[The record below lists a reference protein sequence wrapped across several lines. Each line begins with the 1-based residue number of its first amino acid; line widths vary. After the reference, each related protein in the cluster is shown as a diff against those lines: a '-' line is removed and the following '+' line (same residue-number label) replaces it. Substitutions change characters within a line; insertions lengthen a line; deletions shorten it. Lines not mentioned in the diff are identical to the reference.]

1 MERLG
6 LSGRSGT
13 LHQSIKNQLEDDLK
27 NLGKSVGTEGQIK
40 LGSGLSR
47 IGDVVVYADG
57 TKKQI
62 I

>member
-1 MERLG
+1 MNNFG
-6 LSGRSGT
+6 P
-13 LHQSIKNQLEDDLK
+13 
-27 NLGKSVGTEGQIK
+27 SVKAVRKASTHLTEEPIK

-47 IGDVVVYADG
+47 FGDVVVYADG